1 MLGGLFKFETRSK
14 ISEYAVGIIRCQK
27 TEKVCTA
34 NTDVSIAKK
43 GKGGFSKVGPAQFVE
58 IVSCGGC
65 PGDLMLNKIDTL
77 VENGA
82 QAIAFA
88 SCISRGNRVGRVCP
102 NYKMIKNAVAEK
114 YGNFIE
120 IIEYTH

>member
-1 MLGGLFKFETRSK
+1 MLSGLFNLGNKHNTNK
-14 ISEYAVGIIRCQK
+14 TKVGIIRCQK
-27 TEKVCTA
+27 TENVCTA

-43 GKGGFSKVGPAQFVE
+43 GKGGFADVGPSQLID

-65 PGDLMLNKIDTL
+65 PGDLMMNKIDAM
-77 VENGA
+77 VEKGA
-82 QAIAFA
+82 EAIAFA

-102 NYKMIKNAVAEK
+102 NYEIIKNAVHEK
-114 YGNFIE
+114 YGDSVK